1 MNACEKIAR
10 EGLAKRLNLAE
21 ERPPTVED
29 YHEQFNISLKALE
42 SLEHVTLVL
51 SPHLLVLLA
60 QHLPLDPLIEDES
73 AKSQDE
79 LTPWTSNR
87 HHTMAQQILGRLVSS
102 HAVAEEADQE
112 GMNKVT
118 LLLIKE
124 DRRLLTRS
132 LQLLQSELQE
142 VINHPPAPH
151 CLAWITSKLPHPHL
165 GKATPALIPHVL
177 RCLDCWLT
185 RPRVLGARIA
195 NHLATTCPPAELA
208 WYGRTELLHAALLPL
223 LSQDLSCLKDASPPL
238 LELTSHLQNSAKG
251 VPSLPGPAD
260 HLLARVIELIE
271 LNTEGKE
278 RRDLL
283 CNLLVSVSDLLGIGV
298 ARWVTSL
305 SSLMAAHS
313 SSTHLIDHIPLLCK
327 TCPEAMAREM
337 KTLLPALIKHA
348 YHLSWEDPTEPGN
361 ISEFKNSNLHTALC
375 ALAATDLDQAKDL
388 CHGLRAVPV
397 NPTFDA
403 LVSKLE
409 MCT

>member
-1 MNACEKIAR
+1 M
-10 EGLAKRLNLAE
+10 
-21 ERPPTVED
+21 
-29 YHEQFNISLKALE
+29 
-42 SLEHVTLVL
+42 
-51 SPHLLVLLA
+51 
-60 QHLPLDPLIEDES
+60 
-73 AKSQDE
+73 
-79 LTPWTSNR
+79 
-87 HHTMAQQILGRLVSS
+87 
-102 HAVAEEADQE
+102 
-112 GMNKVT
+112 
-118 LLLIKE
+118 
-124 DRRLLTRS
+124 
-132 LQLLQSELQE
+132 
-142 VINHPPAPH
+142 
-151 CLAWITSKLPHPHL
+151 
-165 GKATPALIPHVL
+165 
-177 RCLDCWLT
+177 
-185 RPRVLGARIA
+185 
-195 NHLATTCPPAELA
+195 
-208 WYGRTELLHAALLPL
+208 
-223 LSQDLSCLKDASPPL
+223 
-238 LELTSHLQNSAKG
+238 
-251 VPSLPGPAD
+251 PGPAD

-337 KTLLPALIKHA
+337 KTLLPALVKHS
-348 YHLSWEDPTEPGN
+348 YHLSWEDPSEPGN
-361 ISEFKNSNLHTALC
+361 ISESKYSTLRRALC